1 MHCAPICVLMNVA
14 MQSKLLPI
22 VIEPMQKTSKKCPRR
37 CGFTLVELLVVITI
51 IVALAADTF
60 VAVRAIRAKA
70 NAATSASNIKQ
81 LYDGH
86 MLYLAEYTHFPSQN
100 DWTSKI
106 QAEAVANCQT
116 WHERLAP
123 YVGLGADLEET
134 QQKFIPET
142 APPGV
147 FQVPG
152 RKRLLEDNERGG
164 FRSGYVR
171 SPRIYQND
179 DSVSRRASF
188 KDLVPFSRLSASFF
202 LIDTGGDSPET
213 DFNGWE
219 ISNAA
224 RLKWPAH
231 GGKPG
236 TLDGNVVICYLDG
249 HVESPKKGELSAN
262 YRDKLWSPPM
272 NQP

>member
-1 MHCAPICVLMNVA
+1 MPYKFH
-14 MQSKLLPI
+14 LLI
-22 VIEPMQKTSKKCPRR
+22 LKPMSDNCKKNARR
-37 CGFTLVELLVVITI
+37 RGFTLIEMLVVITI
-51 IVALAADTF
+51 IAALAAVTF

-106 QAEAVANCQT
+106 QAEAVANCQR
-116 WHERLAP
+116 WEERLAP

-171 SPRIYQND
+171 SPKIYEND
-179 DSVSRRASF
+179 DSLRVGNSF